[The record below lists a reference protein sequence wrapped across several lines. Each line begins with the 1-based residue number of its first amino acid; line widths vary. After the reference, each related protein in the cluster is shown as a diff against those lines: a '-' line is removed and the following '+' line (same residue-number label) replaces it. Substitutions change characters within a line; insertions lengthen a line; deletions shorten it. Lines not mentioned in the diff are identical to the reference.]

1 LEAARWLVAA
11 TDVATEPDRLPLL
24 DDALETALWT
34 LAAAAVEGAAE
45 ADAFVLPTDVAADTL
60 EAERTAALP
69 LPPPGGGGGWLLE
82 EETFTFDASDLERPL
97 ALLGAFVFSFAAA
110 DLERDL
116 AGTFSLDADAD
127 LARATGMLAGAF
139 VFSSSAARA
148 LVFMVFLTLVRNLP
162 AFAFAF
168 AFALGTRTASST
180 AAATGSSSG

>member
-1 LEAARWLVAA
+1 MA
-11 TDVATEPDRLPLL
+11 TDPDRLPLL

-34 LAAAAVEGAAE
+34 LAAAAAAIAVEGAAE

-60 EAERTAALP
+60 EAERTAVLP
-69 LPPPGGGGGWLLE
+69 LPPPGGGGGWLLD

-97 ALLGAFVFSFAAA
+97 ALPLGAFVFSFAAA

-116 AGTFSLDADAD
+116 AGAFVFSLAADAD

-148 LVFMVFLTLVRNLP
+148 LVLTVFLTLVRNLP